1 MNQPVQRPPL
11 AAGPV
16 DFDRYIDDR
25 IDEGVFAVHRDI
37 FRDEFLFELEMKYI
51 FESNWVFLCHASQI
65 SRPHD
70 FYTTHIG
77 RQPVL
82 VTRNAA
88 GELKAFLN
96 TCTHKGSLVCLTR
109 AGNRKFHACTY
120 HGWTFDTNGRCVSIK
135 DHADAAYTP
144 AFEAESH
151 DLPAVPKLG
160 EYRGWIFGSLNPDVL
175 PLEEHLG
182 DARVFIDLLVEQAP
196 EGMEL
201 VRGNASYTFPGNWK
215 LQVENCLDGYHLNI
229 AHKGFIEITRRR
241 IERAGA
247 AYKGPDIEAMFGVNL
262 KTGSFGLKNGHALF
276 FTENPAPEF
285 RPLWPQREQLAER
298 LGAGRAKWL
307 LQYGRNLTIF
317 PNVQCTDNAVI
328 GQFRV
333 LRPLGTAL
341 TEMEIYCWVPVGE
354 PPTARR
360 QRLRQYEDFFNISS
374 TGTPDDVGAYR
385 NCQQGMQARAV
396 DWLHGHGRGMGR
408 MVRGGNDY
416 SRELGIEPETSSAGP
431 LNMSDETL
439 FHANYRQ
446 WLRLMK
452 DGQRRALAA
461 GEIG

>member
-1 MNQPVQRPPL
+1 M
-11 AAGPV
+11 
-16 DFDRYIDDR
+16 
-25 IDEGVFAVHRDI
+25 
-37 FRDEFLFELEMKYI
+37 
-51 FESNWVFLCHASQI
+51 
-65 SRPHD
+65 
-70 FYTTHIG
+70 FYD
-77 RQPVL
+77 
-82 VTRNAA
+82 
-88 GELKAFLN
+88 
-96 TCTHKGSLVCLTR
+96 SLVCLNR
-109 AGNRKFHACTY
+109 SGNRKFHSCTY

-135 DHADAAYTP
+135 DHAEAAYTP
-144 AFEAESH
+144 AFEAPGH
-151 DLPAVPKLG
+151 DLQAVPKLA
-160 EYRGWIFGSLNPDVL
+160 EYRGWIFGSLNADVM
-175 PLEEHLG
+175 PLEQHLG

-196 EGMEL
+196 DGMEL

-215 LQVENCLDGYHLNI
+215 MQVENCLDGYHLNI

-241 IERAGA
+241 IARAGA

-333 LRPLGTAL
+333 LRPLATNL
-341 TEMEIYCWVPVGE
+341 TEMEIYLWVPVGE
-354 PPTARR
+354 PTAARR

-374 TGTPDDVGAYR
+374 TGTPDDFGAYR
-385 NCQQGMQARAV
+385 NCQEGMQARAV
-396 DWLHGHGRGMGR
+396 EWLQGHGRGMGR
-408 MVRGGNDY
+408 MVRGANDY
-416 SRELGIEPETSSAGP
+416 ARELGIEPETCSEGP

-452 DGQRRALAA
+452 AGQQRELAA
-461 GEIG
+461 REAR